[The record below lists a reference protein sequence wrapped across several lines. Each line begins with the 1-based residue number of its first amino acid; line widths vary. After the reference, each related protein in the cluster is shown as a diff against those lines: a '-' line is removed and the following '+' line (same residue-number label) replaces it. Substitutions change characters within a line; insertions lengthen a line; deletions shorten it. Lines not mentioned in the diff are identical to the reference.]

1 MSAPNFAKRKRM
13 EQAEDSSPDP
23 SSSACE
29 IRNQPRFCG
38 NHIPRKMIPQNRVR
52 IVSVSFVG
60 IFCKM
65 GSDFFKQTPH
75 KAIHNTSVLWI
86 ALCGPKRIRT
96 LRVQYTLSPV
106 YFAITYK
113 HAGKVFES
121 SRKASHALLWVHA
134 IKKDFLRKSLF
145 YTRGPKRI
153 RTPRLLS
160 ANEALYQMSYGPNFS
175 YTDAKQMYAL

>member
-1 MSAPNFAKRKRM
+1 MGPRGFGHLAWYSFRTSYSTISKLL
-13 EQAEDSSPDP
+13 DPDCFGP
-23 SSSACE
+23 E
-29 IRNQPRFCG
+29 GPRNNLSNPLRSHNG
-38 NHIPRKMIPQNRVR
+38 K
-52 IVSVSFVG
+52 
-60 IFCKM
+60 
-65 GSDFFKQTPH
+65 
-75 KAIHNTSVLWI
+75 IHNTNVLWI

-160 ANEALYQMSYGPNFS
+160 ANEALYQMSYGPNFPA
-175 YTDAKQMYAL
+175 TDAKQMYAL